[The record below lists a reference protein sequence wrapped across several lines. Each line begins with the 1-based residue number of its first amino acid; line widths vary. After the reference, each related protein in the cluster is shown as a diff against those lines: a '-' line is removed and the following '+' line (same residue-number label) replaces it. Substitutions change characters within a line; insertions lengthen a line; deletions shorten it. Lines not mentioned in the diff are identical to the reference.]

1 MTATV
6 SAAQEKV
13 DACFLVVETQCVERG
28 LVPPIRLACA
38 SDGHLAVRLYGATR
52 TWDISI
58 DCTET
63 LLRLPRVSLV
73 SPAGLLAHVSYS
85 CIICVNDGQGLSID
99 PDRRA
104 DIVAYT
110 LLAAYDLLEKSA
122 TDAVAGRDEF
132 FNELEGYWASMPET
146 LRGRAA
152 FEPDGK
158 ERLISAYLNARG
170 KQPKWYFADQ
180 NQPLPPEFY
189 GENLATKRALYL
201 HLDDFPLPPENP
213 GKVDADFIE
222 AVRAKLSVT
231 QLQLWAQL
239 FGPSKGGPKQ
249 IALLV
254 TVPRADG
261 GRSLVG
267 MAFTAIRGAVDRS
280 RPIIPLVMR
289 RHTPTYMR
297 ERGGASLE
305 LLEKHIAVLG
315 CGAVGAVVA
324 DNLAAAGVG
333 KLTLVDNDEFSEDNV
348 FRHLLTP
355 LWIDA
360 NKVAGL
366 RHTLERRYPGISVE
380 AVPWSAQTW
389 LSTAKLDEFDGIVVA
404 IGAPSIEREIARGI
418 RRSAAHLPVVFTW
431 LEALDLGGHSVL
443 TWCDQEGCL
452 DCLYRDDEGQS
463 ALAPRTSF
471 LEPNQHVSRNLTGCA
486 STFVPYGALQ
496 ARKTGLVA
504 VEHILGA
511 LHGKPEA
518 SYKFWVGDG
527 VAAQNEGLRTTNWWM
542 SAKQTSSDSA
552 SLRVFGRPCKRCRG
566 TM

>member
-1 MTATV
+1 MTTTV
-6 SAAQEKV
+6 SAVHEKV
-13 DACFLVVETQCVERG
+13 DACFLIVEAQCVERG
-28 LVPPIRLACA
+28 LVPPVRLACA
-38 SDGHLAVRLYGATR
+38 SDEHLAVRLHGATR
-52 TWDISI
+52 AWDIRI
-58 DCTET
+58 DCTNT
-63 LLRLPRVSLV
+63 SLGLPRAYLV
-73 SPAGLLAHVSYS
+73 SPTGLLAHVSYS
-85 CIICVNDGQGLSID
+85 GVICVNDGQGLSID
-99 PDRRA
+99 ADRRA
-104 DIVAYT
+104 DVVAYT
-110 LLAAYDLLEKSA
+110 LLAAYELLEKSA
-122 TDAVAGRDEF
+122 IDALSGRGEF

-158 ERLISAYLNARG
+158 ERLISAYMNARG

-180 NQPLPPEFY
+180 NQPLPPELY
-189 GENLATKRALYL
+189 GENLATKRGLYL
-201 HLDDFPLPPENP
+201 HVDHFPLPPENP

-222 AVRAKLSVT
+222 AVRAQLSET

-239 FGPSKGGPKQ
+239 FAPSKGGPKQ

-261 GRSLVG
+261 GRSLIG
-267 MAFTAIRGAVDRS
+267 MTFTANRGTVDRS

-289 RHTPTYMR
+289 RHTATYMR

-305 LLEKHIAVLG
+305 LLEKHFVVLG

-333 KLTLVDNDEFSEDNV
+333 RLTLVDNDEFSEDNV
-348 FRHLLTP
+348 FRHLLAP

-360 NKVAGL
+360 EKVVGL
-366 RHTLERRYPGISVE
+366 RYTLERRYPGIKVD
-380 AVPWSAQTW
+380 AVPWTAQTW
-389 LSTAKLDEFDGIVVA
+389 LRAAKLDEFDGIVVA
-404 IGAPSIEREIARGI
+404 IGAPSVERAIARGI
-418 RRSAAHLPVVFTW
+418 RTSAAHLPVVVTW

-471 LEPNQHVSRNLTGCA
+471 LEPNQPVSRNLTGCA

-496 ARKTGLVA
+496 ARKTGLMA
-504 VEHILGA
+504 AEHILAA
-511 LHGKPEA
+511 LRGEPKA
-518 SYKFWVGDG
+518 SYKFWAGDG
-527 VAAQNEGLRTTNWWM
+527 VAAQREGLRTTNWWM
-542 SAKQTSSDSA
+542 NAKQTSADSA

-566 TM
+566 TI